1 MDALLD
7 AFDRYLRHQRRYSVE
22 TCRSYLTDLRDFF
35 EFLQQRNHD
44 LNPAS
49 WDRDLLRSHL
59 VFVARERSLAARS
72 LARKQSALRAFFAW
86 YRIDHSLDHDP
97 TASLSA
103 PKLPK
108 PLPRALDPDAVFAL
122 LRPLPEESLR
132 QQRDRVALLML
143 YAMGLRLAEVVSA
156 LDAQVDLDDAQIR
169 VTGKG
174 TKERIVPIPGR
185 AIDAFREY
193 RAARGASVF
202 FLRGRDRESPLSS
215 RTVSRG
221 VERIA
226 KSTLGRHVTPHQL
239 RHSFATHLLVG
250 GANLRE
256 IQTLLGH
263 QSLST
268 TQRYTHVDIKHLF
281 EVYDRAH
288 PRADG

>member
-1 MDALLD
+1 
-7 AFDRYLRHQRRYSVE
+7 
-22 TCRSYLTDLRDFF
+22 
-35 EFLQQRNHD
+35 
-44 LNPAS
+44 
-49 WDRDLLRSHL
+49 
-59 VFVARERSLAARS
+59 
-72 LARKQSALRAFFAW
+72 
-86 YRIDHSLDHDP
+86 
-97 TASLSA
+97 
-103 PKLPK
+103 
-108 PLPRALDPDAVFAL
+108 
-122 LRPLPEESLR
+122 
-132 QQRDRVALLML
+132 
-143 YAMGLRLAEVVSA
+143 